1 MKILFLGPVKESQLK
16 IIKYLINDNNQV
28 KPMTNNINNINLN
41 DDYDFLLSYGY
52 RYKINNKI
60 LKKFKYDCFNLH
72 ISYLPWNK
80 GADPNFWS
88 FAENTPRGASIHQ
101 INEEIDEGPVIFREK
116 ISYKEND
123 TLASSYNFL
132 LESLENIFYKKWK
145 YLKTNQ
151 YQKKNIL
158 EKGSFHFLKDINNYN
173 KFLTK
178 GWDTKVSKI
187 IGIAL

>member
-28 KPMTNNINNINLN
+28 KQISKNINNINLN
-41 DDYDFLLSYGY
+41 DNYDFLLSYGY
-52 RYKINNKI
+52 KYKISYKI
-60 LKKFKYDCFNLH
+60 LKKFKYSCLNLH

-88 FAENTPRGASIHQ
+88 FAENTPRGVSIHQ
-101 INEEIDEGPVIFREK
+101 INEKIDEGPIIFRKK

-123 TLASSYNFL
+123 TLESSYNYL
-132 LESLENIFYKKWK
+132 LESMENLFYKKWK
-145 YLKTNQ
+145 YLRTNK
-151 YQKKNIL
+151 YQKKIIL
-158 EKGSFHFLKDINNYN
+158 EKGSFHLSKDINNYN
-173 KFLTK
+173 EFLTK
-178 GWDTKVSKI
+178 GWNTKVSKI